1 MNKIHRVIWNVR
13 TGTWVVVAETTHS
26 RGKGGG
32 RAVGKALLVAL
43 ISSGLG
49 IESAL
54 ADQPATT
61 VIPASGKTK
70 AYISANGVPV
80 VNIDTANTS
89 GLSHNRYTRY
99 DVEANGLVLN
109 NGNNS
114 QIARQS
120 QLAGQVTSN
129 LNLVKEAAV
138 ILNEVVSVNRS
149 TLAGFTEVLGGKA
162 DVIVANP
169 YGITC
174 DGCGFINTDRATLT
188 TGTSSIGAD
197 GSLTGFNVKSG
208 DVLIGAKG
216 ANATA
221 QQILDIVTRSVK
233 VEGNINTSPTG
244 KLGITT
250 GNNSWN
256 YGSRNT
262 TGTVAADGAAP
273 SYAIDSTALGG
284 MYAGRIRI
292 IATEAGVGVRML
304 GEAAASADDFT
315 ISSAG
320 KVEIQSAISAAR
332 DVAISSTSTS
342 GSGDVFVKG
351 LDAKI
356 SAGHDLDISA
366 TSGQVKLS
374 EGELYA
380 ANNIAVTADT
390 LSDVSTTDKARYAEA
405 DNTLVASGEASI
417 DDSVWGAG
425 KALSGTFDSL
435 SVGANGATIH
445 AGTTVDLNTTNVLA
459 LANAAVRSTGD
470 MALASSAGTIS
481 STSGVDQGIQTTNGN
496 LSLTAGNGLNNAGK
510 ITSDTG
516 SVTARIDGTLNNS
529 GELHAKTTLD
539 IADKVNTGTGN
550 ITNSGTLIADG
561 NISVNAASVNNQI
574 GATVQGT
581 TGTTVTATELI
592 NAGTFIAS
600 DTAGQSGN
608 FTLSSLNNSG
618 TLQSK
623 EDLVLNVIDTLDNTG
638 KLLATQDLSVN
649 AGMSALAISNTNS
662 GIIQAGGRLSIAG
675 ANATFGTQSGTV
687 LGNTTDI
694 ILSRLDNSGTL
705 QSNANM
711 ALAIGNGLVN
721 SGTLLAKTTL
731 SSNSGSLTN
740 SGTLQANQGSTIGTS
755 ALSNT
760 GGIIASDSSSAGAI
774 LNVAT
779 LSNTGAGVIQSAQ
792 NLAINVSGS
801 SLTNANT
808 IIAARDLS
816 LTSTGAGATVTNQ
829 NGGFIQAGSTN
840 GDTLTIGGTAVSLN
854 NNSGANILADQLVLS
869 LSSLTNAGL
878 IQGGAG
884 LSTLVASGAV
894 DNSGTL
900 TLATGGTGTSNITA
914 NSLDNSGTLQSA
926 AEIALVISNLINNLG
941 TLFSTEDLTTNSGS
955 LTNSGTLQTNQSA
968 TITTGALANSGQL
981 IASGSSSQTGTL
993 NVSTLSNTGGGVIQS
1008 AQNLVVNL
1016 SGARLTNASKIIAN
1030 NDLMLMSTGSG
1041 LAVTDQSGGYLQAGS
1056 AIGDTLTIGGNNVA
1070 LTTLSGSYILGDELA
1085 FTLASL
1091 SNAGVIQGGAATSTI
1106 NVSGN
1111 VVNSGTL
1118 TLADTNTGSGTI
1130 TANSIN
1136 NTGTLQSQGDA
1147 ALNVA
1152 TSVHNSGQ
1160 LLTGSGL
1167 SVRGTD
1173 SYYTVSNTGRI
1184 QSGGL
1189 LDVKGLGGGSGV
1201 DITVGSS
1208 GVMLGNT
1215 VGITANNLN
1224 INNGAMLTSLGA
1236 MRVGSDTLTFGGS
1249 SSKIVGNTSG
1259 GATTSITLANG
1270 FNNTGAI
1277 HSGGILDFNA
1287 PWIYN
1292 TPTGGFSALDTLN
1305 LNATGGP
1312 VDNSGALYAG
1322 IQLNASATGTFTNY
1336 STGTID
1342 SNGSLN
1348 LIAGTTFTN
1357 NNRINALQDITIVST
1372 SFNNV
1377 ITGGVPSRS
1386 WGVVSWDPCTGSCN
1400 GSWTITSTTGSFGW
1414 PNDAWQ
1420 YYKKWG
1426 SQTQSF
1432 SSSIPPTKPQIIANR
1447 NMTISGFTSAVNGGG
1462 VLAANSGTLTI
1473 AGTGTF
1479 TNDDLSLESKAW
1491 TQTATQYQDCGLVSC
1506 DAGVITYD
1514 DPASASSAQ
1523 PNPYTAGI
1531 YANTLV
1537 ATGFGLVNRGS
1548 PWATSTTTLTAS
1560 GSASTSLT
1568 NSTDGTGG
1576 VTGSSMTGAS
1586 SGTSG
1591 GSAASGITTTDGA
1604 PAVSFSGLVIALPTN
1619 PNGYFVISQD
1629 SNSTYLIEANPL
1641 FAVGSNFVGSDY
1653 MANRYGYNPDTVIK
1667 RLGDSNYEAYL
1678 IQQQLISQTGNNI
1691 IKGYGNEADQMKRLM
1706 DQAVTEGESAGF
1718 VFGEALTSSQ
1728 IANLESD
1735 VVWMVETTVAG
1746 QKVLAP
1752 VVYLSAATRDSIE
1765 TGAVI
1770 AGNNVEMNLTTVS
1783 NTGGTISGVNSL
1795 NITAQGDITNTSGTI
1810 KGGDVS
1816 IKSIEGSIENK
1827 TLVSGSGGAENYA
1840 TSIGKT
1846 AGIEATGDLDL
1857 DAKKDITVLGAEV
1870 KAGGDASLAAGGNV
1884 TFDTIIDKT
1893 TDTKHSSSSNGLQTT
1908 TTSNTTTT
1916 EKNIGSTLVS
1926 GGNLKIKSGGD
1937 TTIAGSNATVG
1948 GDLSV
1953 DAGGDFNVLSR
1964 QDKTTSKTV
1973 TETSGLGVGGG
1984 VAGTEKITTDD
1995 FKGTN
2000 SGSTLTVGGNATVK
2014 ADKSMTVQGSDVT
2027 IAGDADINA
2036 KEGINILDGLDET
2049 RTNTVTETTTYMKIG
2064 SAGES
2069 DSGSDSSS
2077 DSQSGPGR
2085 ANATASAE
2093 ASAEASGTS
2102 DIKFAETTKTSTQA
2116 GTNTSVSSNFK
2127 VGGNLKAT
2135 TEGTIKVQGSNVESG
2150 GDMELDAK
2158 NVEVLTG
2165 RNEEWTNT
2173 QTVRTSVGIY
2183 NEGEANTEAGAD
2195 AQAKAGTVGTNASAS
2210 ANASAEA
2217 SGTTTIGARTEN
2229 EETTDYSLT
2238 NSSSTLKSGGSM
2250 SIKAKETAVFVGA
2263 EVESG
2268 GDMNIEATDIVNK
2281 AAEDIT
2287 LKTSSKETNTAGLY
2301 IDGEVSAEAGAEAD
2315 AGKIH
2320 VGGDPANGEAGGK
2333 VSADASAGLRFK
2345 NEKESSIEGSV
2356 TNVTTSFKSGGD
2368 FTRNAE
2374 NTIVD
2379 QGTQI
2384 EAGGDIIQ
2392 SAREIKEIEANDST
2406 FSSKGS
2412 SSHDAKI
2419 GVGASASAE
2428 ASGNAKGETESDAGA
2443 GAGLRAKYEGSIDS
2457 ESEGSTTAVTT
2468 KYKSGGSINSKSKE
2482 KTTLIGTQFESGGD
2496 INIQA
2501 GSLEYKAAKDTTSMS
2516 SDANKIDAA
2525 LKVDV
2530 VGKAGGSLEASYGNE
2545 GESGSTST
2553 ARTGSINAGGNLTIK
2568 TKDDASFEGTNI
2580 EAGGKADIAAGGN
2593 VDFKAARDTAESSKS
2608 TIDASVELSS
2618 SKGSKGVAAS
2628 GGYSQEDSSSSTA
2641 QAGSI
2646 KAGSGGIN
2654 ISAGKDVSFEGTKL
2668 KSDGDTTVDAGG
2680 NVNLKAAK
2688 STATTTSFGVEG
2700 SIDAEK
2706 GSEGS
2711 KKEGSISGN
2720 AAYANKID
2728 SDATSIDSGGKVSI
2742 KGKNVVNQEA
2752 NIIAKDEKEIIGK
2765 EVKIKAEKSD
2775 ISIGIEAA
2783 VSDESETEKS
2793 TEKKAGE

>member
-32 RAVGKALLVAL
+32 RAVGKALLAAL

-49 IESAL
+49 VESAL

-61 VIPASGKTK
+61 VIPASGKTN

-80 VNIDTANTS
+80 VNIDTANAS

-129 LNLVKEAAV
+129 LNLVKEATV

-216 ANATA
+216 ANA

-233 VEGNINTSPTG
+233 VEGNIITSPTG

-250 GNNSWN
+250 GTNSWN
-256 YGSRNT
+256 YNSRNT

-332 DVAISSTSTS
+332 DIAISSTSTS

-351 LDAKI
+351 VDAKI
-356 SAGHDLDISA
+356 SAGHDLDIVA
-366 TSGQVKLS
+366 TNGQVKLS

-380 ANNIAVTADT
+380 ANNMAVTAET

-405 DNTLVASGEASI
+405 DNTLVTSGEASI
-417 DDSVWGAG
+417 DGSVWGAG

-445 AGTTVDLNTTNVLA
+445 AGTTVDLNTTNDLA

-481 STSGVDQGIQTTNGN
+481 TTSGADQGIQTTNGN
-496 LSLTAGNGLNNAGK
+496 LSLTAGNGLNNAGT

-516 SVTARIDGTLNNS
+516 SVTAGIDGTLNNS

-539 IADKVNTGTGN
+539 IADKANTGTEN

-561 NISVNAASVNNQI
+561 SISVNAASVNNQV

-608 FTLSSLNNSG
+608 FTLSSFNNSG

-649 AGMSALAISNTNS
+649 AGTSALAISNTNS
-662 GIIQAGGRLSIAG
+662 GVIQAGDRLSISG
-675 ANATFGTQSGTV
+675 ANATFDTQSGTV

-694 ILSRLDNSGTL
+694 TLSRLDNSGTL
-705 QSNANM
+705 QSNADI

-740 SGTLQANQGSTIGTS
+740 SGTLQANQGSTIGTG

-760 GGIIASDSSSAGAI
+760 GKIIASDSSSAGAI

-840 GDTLTIGGTAVSLN
+840 GDTLTIGGTAVALN

-900 TLATGGTGTSNITA
+900 TLATSGTGTSNITA

-926 AEIALVISNLINNLG
+926 AEISLVISNLINNLG
-941 TLFSTEDLTTNSGS
+941 TLFSTENLTTNSGS

-993 NVSTLSNTGGGVIQS
+993 NVSTLSNTGSGVIQS

-1016 SGARLTNASKIIAN
+1016 SGASLTNASKIIAN
-1030 NDLMLMSTGSG
+1030 NDLTLMSTGSG
-1041 LAVTDQSGGYLQAGS
+1041 LAVTNQSGGYLQAGS
-1056 AIGDTLTIGGNNVA
+1056 ATGDTLTIGGNNVS
-1070 LTTLSGSYILGDELA
+1070 LTTLSGSYALGDELA

-1091 SNAGVIQGGAATSTI
+1091 SNTGVIQGGAATSTI

-1111 VVNSGTL
+1111 VVNNGTL
-1118 TLADTNTGSGTI
+1118 TLADTNTGGGTI

-1136 NTGTLQSQGDA
+1136 NIGTLQSQGDA

-1152 TSVHNSGQ
+1152 TSVYNSGQ

-1173 SYYTVSNTGRI
+1173 SYYIVSNTGRM

-1189 LDVKGLGGGSGV
+1189 LDVKGLGGGSDV

-1236 MRVGSDTLTFGGS
+1236 MRVGLDTLTFGGS

-1277 HSGGILDFNA
+1277 HSSGILDFNA

-1322 IQLNASATGTFTNY
+1322 TQLNASATGTFTNY

-1377 ITGGVPSRS
+1377 ITGGVPSRH
-1386 WGVVSWDPCTGSCN
+1386 WDGVSWDPCASTANCN
-1400 GSWTITSTTGSFGW
+1400 GRWTITSMSGSWGW
-1414 PNDAWQ
+1414 PDDATE
-1420 YYKKWG
+1420 YYKRWG
-1426 SQTQSF
+1426 SETQYF
-1432 SSSIPPTKPQIIANR
+1432 SSSIPSTKPQIIANR

-1462 VLAANSGTLTI
+1462 VLAANSGTLIIT
-1473 AGTGTF
+1473 GTGTF
-1479 TNDDLSLESKAW
+1479 TNDDLSLESRAW
-1491 TQTATQYQDCGLVSC
+1491 SETAHQYQDCDLVSC
-1506 DAGVITYD
+1506 EAGVYTYD
-1514 DPASASSAQ
+1514 TAVKVTSAQ
-1523 PNPYTAGI
+1523 ANPYTAGI

-1548 PWATSTTTLTAS
+1548 PWATSTTTRTAS
-1560 GSASTSLT
+1560 GSASTSLSNGT
-1568 NSTDGTGG
+1568 SGTGG

-1591 GSAASGITTTDGA
+1591 GLAASGITTTGGA
-1604 PAVSFSGLVIALPTN
+1604 PAVSFSGLVIALPIN

-1629 SNSTYLIEANPL
+1629 PNSTYLIEANPL

-1718 VFGEALTSSQ
+1718 VFGETLTSSQ

-1783 NTGGTISGVNSL
+1783 NTGGTISGANSL

-1857 DAKKDITVLGAEV
+1857 DAKKDITVLGAKV

-1884 TFDTIIDKT
+1884 TFDTIVDKT
-1893 TDTKHSSSSNGLQTT
+1893 TDTTHSSSSNGLQTI

-1916 EKNIGSTLVS
+1916 ENNIGSTLVS

-1984 VAGTEKITTDD
+1984 VAGTEKTTTDD

-2127 VGGNLKAT
+2127 VGGNLKAE

-2183 NEGEANTEAGAD
+2183 NEGEASAEAGAD
-2195 AQAKAGTVGTNASAS
+2195 AQAKAGTAGTDASAS

-2250 SIKAKETAVFVGA
+2250 SIKAKEAAVFVGA

-2268 GDMNIEATDIVNK
+2268 GDMNIEATDIINR

-2315 AGKIH
+2315 AGKIN
-2320 VGGDPANGEAGGK
+2320 VGGDPANAEAGGE
-2333 VSADASAGLRFK
+2333 VSADVSAGVRFK

-2368 FTRNAE
+2368 FTRKAE

-2384 EAGGDIIQ
+2384 EAGGDINQ

-2406 FSSKGS
+2406 FSSKDS

-2457 ESEGSTTAVTT
+2457 ESESTTTAVTT
-2468 KYKSGGSINSKSKE
+2468 KYKSGGSINSKSEE

-2496 INIQA
+2496 INIEA

-2516 SDANKIDAA
+2516 SDANKIDAE

-2553 ARTGSINAGGNLTIK
+2553 ARTGSINAGGNLNIK

-2654 ISAGKDVSFEGTKL
+2654 ISAGKDASFEGTKL
-2668 KSDGDTTVDAGG
+2668 KSDGDTAVDAGD

-2700 SIDAEK
+2700 SIGAEK

-2720 AAYANKID
+2720 AAYANKVD

-2752 NIIAKDEKEIIGK
+2752 NITAKDGKEIIGN

-2775 ISIGIEAA
+2775 ISIGIEAS
-2783 VSDESETEKS
+2783 VSGESETEKPA
-2793 TEKKAGE
+2793 EKKAGE